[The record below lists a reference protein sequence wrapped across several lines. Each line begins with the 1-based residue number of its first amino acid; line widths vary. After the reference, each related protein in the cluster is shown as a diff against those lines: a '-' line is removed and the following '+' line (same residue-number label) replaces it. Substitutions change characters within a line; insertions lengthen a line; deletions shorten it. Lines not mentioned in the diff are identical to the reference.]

1 MVKLIYSF
9 LPLGN
14 NFLRLIGGFGTIG
27 LSVSVLGAINL
38 ITERIKLKIIETN
51 LFKAILSR
59 NFIYKLQYDI
69 MVIHHISF
77 WYAKQI
83 C

>member
-1 MVKLIYSF
+1 VAKLIYSF

-14 NFLRLIGGFGTIG
+14 HGRLFKGGLGTGGAG
-27 LSVSVLGAINL
+27 LLSFGAIIL
-38 ITERIKLKIIETN
+38 MIDKIKFNIIDIN
-51 LFKAILSR
+51 LFKANLSR

-69 MVIHHISF
+69 MVIHHIS
-77 WYAKQI
+77 